1 MYLYTYTQML
11 DLSTFIWQW
20 LYILFS
26 IYLGKNSVLMLTENI
41 NMLGTKSNLQYSVG
55 VLNLFIFLNWNT
67 ALFSLNYSFYCVS
80 LVVASKESYSA

>member
-1 MYLYTYTQML
+1 
-11 DLSTFIWQW
+11 
-20 LYILFS
+20 
-26 IYLGKNSVLMLTENI
+26 MLTENI